1 MDDHIDIELL
11 SKNFK
16 RNNIPVLLIEDRN
29 TLIDFLGKSIPPNSV
44 VGVGDSVTL
53 EETGVYDFLRNGTYQ
68 FLDKYRPHLS
78 KDEKRQLYINNFS
91 ADFFLSGV
99 NAVCMD
105 GTIFNLDGNGS
116 RVAPMIYGPGK
127 VFLIAGLNKVVA
139 DADAAYERIRSI
151 AAPLDNIRLGKPNPC
166 VKTGTCMDC
175 KSKTK
180 ICNYF
185 TKIQGQFD
193 GKRIHLLL
201 LKGKYGY

>member
-1 MDDHIDIELL
+1 MDIDLL

-16 RNNIPVLLIEDRN
+16 RNNIPVLLIEDRDA
-29 TLIDFLGKSIPPNSV
+29 LIDFLRTSIPANSV

-53 EETGVYDFLRNGTYQ
+53 EETGVYDFLRRGAYQ
-68 FLDKYRPHLS
+68 FLDKYQPFLS

-99 NAVCMD
+99 NAISMD

-139 DADAAYERIRSI
+139 DANAAYERIRTI
-151 AAPLDNIRLGKPNPC
+151 AAPLDNIRLGKRNPC
-166 VKTGTCMDC
+166 VKTGICMDC

-193 GKRIHLLL
+193 RERIHLLL
-201 LKGKYGY
+201 LNGKYGY

>member
-1 MDDHIDIELL
+1 MNEVINTMTLL
-11 SKNFK
+11 QNPLKGFDEK
-16 RNNIPVLLIEDRN
+16 YRVEANNYSLISHGWVLLINKLHDE
-29 TLIDFLGKSIPPNSV
+29 IFIS
-44 VGVGDSVTL
+44 
-53 EETGVYDFLRNGTYQ
+53 Y
-68 FLDKYRPHLS
+68 LDKYQPHLS
-78 KDEKRQLYINNFS
+78 KGEKRRLYINNFS
-91 ADFFLSGV
+91 ADFFISGV

-139 DADAAYERIRSI
+139 DADAAYERIRTI

-185 TKIQGQFD
+185 SKIQGQFD
-193 GKRIHLLL
+193 GNRIHLLL